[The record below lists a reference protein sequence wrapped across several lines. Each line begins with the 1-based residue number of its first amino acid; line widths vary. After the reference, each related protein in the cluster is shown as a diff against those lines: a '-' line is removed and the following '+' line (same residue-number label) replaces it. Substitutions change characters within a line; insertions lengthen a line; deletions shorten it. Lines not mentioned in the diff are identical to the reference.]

1 MNSDDEAP
9 LRHPLILY
17 VAAFAGGAVMMSLE
31 VLAFR
36 IVGRTFGLAIRETS
50 VVIAGF
56 LTAMSIGAYLGGKL
70 ADAWPRQGLLALLV
84 AIAAAFTAV
93 IAPLDAIVSDR
104 IFASRLPIEWHAALV
119 TMALFIAPVLLLSMI
134 TPFAIRLRA
143 SGIGHSGSVAGSM
156 SAFATAGSI
165 VGSLA
170 TALLAF
176 NLFDSVRRTLLFLAL
191 VSLLMAIALAITAT
205 AKRHPARVA
214 AIAIAGIVLVLTIV
228 AMRLDPA
235 RGVRTVFERES
246 EFHHIVVK
254 DIGRIRIL
262 QFGLTDQHTQSAM
275 SLDDPLLGGAEYTD
289 FFHMPIALRGAP
301 KRVLF
306 LGVGGGTGP
315 KRFVHD
321 YPNAIVDAVDV
332 DPMVLD
338 VAHRY
343 FGLQAGPRLRL
354 HAQDGRAFLKRS
366 SETYDLIVVDAFTTT
381 RYGSTVAPHMTT
393 REFFQECA
401 AHLSDG
407 GIVLFNSAAAPGQLL
422 TRAVSSTLRSVFPH
436 QLAFVSTSG
445 GNVEMLASARAL
457 DTSAD
462 ALRDRIAE
470 LRAANVLRF
479 PRLEER
485 AMQMLP
491 PIDTIGVPL
500 LTDDSAPADAL
511 TVRSRSR

>member
-1 MNSDDEAP
+1 MT
-9 LRHPLILY
+9 
-17 VAAFAGGAVMMSLE
+17 VFAAGAVVMALE

-56 LTAMSIGAYLGGKL
+56 LTAMSMGAWLGGRI
-70 ADAWPRQGLLALLV
+70 ADALPRQGLLAFLV
-84 AIAAAFTAV
+84 ALSGALTAL
-93 IAPLDAIVSDR
+93 IAPLDSHVSDL
-104 IFASRLPIEWHAALV
+104 IFASKLPIELHAAMV
-119 TMALFIAPVLLLSMI
+119 TMVLFVAPVLLLSMV

-143 SGIGHSGSVAGSM
+143 TGIGHSGSVAGSM

-170 TALLAF
+170 TALIAF

-191 VSLLMAIALAITAT
+191 VSLLTAIALALTAR
-205 AKRHPARVA
+205 AHRHPIRAA
-214 AIAIAGIVLVLTIV
+214 AIAFAGIVFVLTIT
-228 AMRLDPA
+228 AMRLNPS
-235 RGVRTVFERES
+235 RNVQTVFERES
-246 EFHHIVVK
+246 EFHHIIVK
-254 DIGRIRIL
+254 DLGRTRIL
-262 QFGLTDQHTQSAM
+262 QFGRTDQHTQSAM
-275 SLDDPLLGGAEYTD
+275 SLDEPLLGGAEYTD

-301 KRVLF
+301 RRVLF

-315 KRFVHD
+315 KRFAHD
-321 YPNAIVDAVDV
+321 YPQTIVDAVDV

-338 VAHRY
+338 VAHRF
-343 FGLQAGPRLRL
+343 FGLTAGPRLRL

-401 AHLSDG
+401 ARLSDG
-407 GIVLFNSAAAPGQLL
+407 GIVLFNSASPPGQLL

-436 QLAFVSTSG
+436 QLAFLSTSG
-445 GNVEMLASARAL
+445 GNVELLASMQPLDVDGSAL
-457 DTSAD
+457 QK
-462 ALRDRIAE
+462 RIAE
-470 LRAANVLRF
+470 LRASGVIRF

-485 AMQMLP
+485 ALQITP
-491 PIDTIGVPL
+491 AIDTIGVPL

-511 TVRSRSR
+511 SVR